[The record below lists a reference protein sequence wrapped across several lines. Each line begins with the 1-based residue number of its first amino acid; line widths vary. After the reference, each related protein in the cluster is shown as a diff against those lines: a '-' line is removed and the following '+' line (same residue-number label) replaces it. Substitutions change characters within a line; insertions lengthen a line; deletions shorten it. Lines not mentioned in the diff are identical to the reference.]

1 MKKILL
7 LSLALFCAAALP
19 AQENRDWAQYGRYER
34 QNAELAGQSVE
45 AVFMGN
51 SITDNWAS
59 IDSEFF
65 TRNNFVGR
73 GISGQTT
80 LEMLARFRRDV
91 IDLHPRAVVILAG
104 ITVQGFSWRSRPRRQ
119 ILQGPTWP
127 RGGHS
132 GSGQTGWA
140 GICL

>member
-73 GISGQTT
+73 GSA
-80 LEMLARFRRDV
+80 ARR
-91 IDLHPRAVVILAG
+91 
-104 ITVQGFSWRSRPRRQ
+104 RSRC
-119 ILQGPTWP
+119 WP
-127 RGGHS
+127 VS
-132 GSGQTGWA
+132 AAT
-140 GICL
+140 